1 MRGGMHGQE
10 QEEWWEGWPFETV
23 FVAAVGRAA
32 GQFSAAVVVVGARRL
47 ALHSCHCMIC
57 DSRDHR
63 VRREGSILHSLM
75 AKVSMK

>member
-1 MRGGMHGQE
+1 MARSKRNGGKGGHLK
-10 QEEWWEGWPFETV
+10 V

-47 ALHSCHCMIC
+47 ALHICHCMIC